1 MAKPVAGNEVT
12 YTGAGGVRLVGERWT
27 PGAGHPPAD
36 TALLLHGGG
45 QTRHSWH
52 GTAARLAA
60 HGWAAITVDARG
72 HGDSQWAPDGD
83 YSLDAFAGDL
93 CAIVSTLDR
102 APVLIGAS
110 LGGMTAL
117 VGQGER
123 PNLARA
129 LVLVDIAPRVERA
142 GRERIRAFMAS
153 GANGFASLEEV
164 ADAVHAYNPNRPRP
178 RNLDGLMKN
187 VRQRADGRW
196 YWHWDPKFL
205 RVGDEPSRA
214 VDTGRLYH
222 AAGNI
227 TVPTLLVRGTRS
239 DIVTPEAAAELLL
252 LIPAATIVEV
262 AAGHMIAGDDNDAFT
277 AHLLDFLTG
286 LPDHHDRRPPP
297 QCRPV

>member
-1 MAKPVAGNEVT
+1 MAKPDAGDSVT
-12 YTGAGGVRLVGERWT
+12 YTGAGGVRLVGEQWK
-27 PGAGHPPAD
+27 PGAGHPPVGI
-36 TALLLHGGG
+36 ALLLHGGG

-93 CAIVSTLDR
+93 CAIAGTLDR

-123 PNLARA
+123 PTLARA
-129 LVLVDIAPRVERA
+129 LVLVDIAPRVEPA

-153 GANGFASLEEV
+153 APNGFASLEEV
-164 ADAVHAYNPNRPRP
+164 ADAVHAYNPHRPRP

-187 VRQRADGRW
+187 VHQHADGRW

-214 VDTGRLYH
+214 VDAGRLYH

-239 DIVTPEAAAELLL
+239 DIVTPEAAAELLHM
-252 LIPAATIVEV
+252 IPTATAVEV
-262 AAGHMIAGDDNDAFT
+262 AAGHMIAGDDNDVFT

-286 LPDHHDRRPPP
+286 LPDHHD
-297 QCRPV
+297 QAD

>member
-1 MAKPVAGNEVT
+1 LTPAVSRGGDEVT
-12 YTGAGGVRLVGERWT
+12 YTGAGGVRLVGERWK
-27 PGAGHPPAD
+27 PGAGHPPAGI
-36 TALLLHGGG
+36 ALLLHGGG

-93 CAIVSTLDR
+93 CAIAGTLDS

-123 PNLARA
+123 PTLARA
-129 LVLVDIAPRVERA
+129 LVLVDIVPRVEPA

-153 GANGFASLEEV
+153 APNGFASLEEV

-187 VRQRADGRW
+187 VHQHADGRW

-214 VDTGRLYH
+214 VDTARLYH

-239 DIVTPEAAAELLL
+239 DIVTPEAAAELLH
-252 LIPAATIVEV
+252 LIPTATSVEV
-262 AAGHMIAGDDNDAFT
+262 AAGHMIAGDDNDVFT
-277 AHLLDFLTG
+277 AHLLDFLTD
-286 LPDHHDRRPPP
+286 LPDHHGRS
-297 QCRPV
+297 

>member
-1 MAKPVAGNEVT
+1 MAKPDAGDEVT
-12 YTGAGGVRLVGERWT
+12 YTGAGGVRLVGERWK
-27 PGAGHPPAD
+27 PGAGHPPAGI
-36 TALLLHGGG
+36 ALLLHGGG

-60 HGWAAITVDARG
+60 HGWGAITVDARG

-83 YSLDAFAGDL
+83 YSLDAFADDL

-117 VGQGER
+117 IGQGER
-123 PNLARA
+123 PTLARA
-129 LVLVDIAPRVERA
+129 LVLVDIAPRVEPA

-153 GANGFASLEEV
+153 APNGFASLEEV

-178 RNLDGLMKN
+178 PNLDGLMKN
-187 VRQRADGRW
+187 VHQHADGRW
-196 YWHWDPKFL
+196 YWHWDPKFR

-214 VDTGRLYH
+214 VDTGRLYR

-227 TVPTLLVRGTRS
+227 TVPTLLVRGIYS
-239 DIVTPEAAAELLL
+239 DIVTPEAAAELLR
-252 LIPAATIVEV
+252 LIPTATAVEV

-277 AHLLDFLTG
+277 AHLLDFLTD
-286 LPDHHDRRPPP
+286 LPDHHHGRS
-297 QCRPV
+297 